1 MRTKNPTDKNKSF
14 QPQFRSHFVFLLA
27 LLAFLPRLFAVGND
41 NDPGAKISARVV
53 IGHVTF
59 QLTNQ
64 EIRITGSNLSVTL
77 ECPLPFIQDYV
88 CAVRN
93 PFARPKLF
101 DGFVQSDANYRVLK
115 DDGDF
120 KASAFPRFAFFTKRR
135 TTIGLLTGHA
145 AANGGSVQQLFLV
158 DVATSAHVLIPLEEG
173 EMPQW
178 LERTNYPPAF
188 VTHRQMGYKGWHRS
202 CLGQAY
208 RFKAGGYQ
216 RDMVTEQ
223 RLLSAVFV
231 KLALTEAQRKEL
243 READD
248 GILDDWMSPTG
259 ASQALGDF
267 VYYGT
272 LTGNGKIVDDLVDT
286 LQPALRVRLRQLRQ
300 TIDHDSRTN
309 IVTGTVAPAPDPL
322 PKQPNWTG
330 SARAEV
336 SHHSETG
343 VKTNPLKAQL

>member
-1 MRTKNPTDKNKSF
+1 MKTLKP
-14 QPQFRSHFVFLLA
+14 FRSVKTVGLPLA
-27 LLAFLPRLFAVGND
+27 LLTFVPHLIAAKVND
-41 NDPGAKISARVV
+41 NPWSMISKKLF
-53 IGHVTF
+53 IGNITLQV
-59 QLTNQ
+59 TNQ
-64 EIRITGSNLSVTL
+64 EILATGSNLNVALEWPMPLVT
-77 ECPLPFIQDYV
+77 DYV
-88 CAVRN
+88 CAVQD
-93 PFARPKLF
+93 PFAQPKLQ
-101 DGFVQSDANYRVLK
+101 DGFVQDDADFRVLK
-115 DDGDF
+115 DDLTF
-120 KASAFPRFAFFTKRR
+120 NVSTFPRFAFFTNRP

-158 DVATSAHVLIPLEEG
+158 DVATSAEVLIPLEEG

-248 GILDDWMSPTG
+248 GILDDWRSPTG
-259 ASQALGDF
+259 AGQALGDF

-300 TIDHDSRTN
+300 TIDHNSRTN

-343 VKTNPLKAQL
+343 VKTNPLKAQP